1 MTAGVMLLVW
11 TLAAGGQVTV
21 AASDDLSAARALYAA
36 GDYEA
41 ALTRLDAARTD
52 GTTDEVD
59 QYRALCYLALG
70 RTSDTENALREL
82 VARRPLFRMSEADVS
97 PRLVAMFHAIRQRML
112 PGIIRDVY
120 NRAKTDLE
128 AKRHAEAASNLRD
141 MLELIGDAD
150 VAGEAEALADLR
162 LLGQGFLKL
171 AELELAAARAEIERA
186 AEAARAANVPAPPPA
201 VVVAIYSD
209 ADAGIVAPVAVSR
222 PVPPWR
228 PPNASM
234 ASRTYRGH
242 LRVIVDEAGR
252 VESASLIRPFL
263 PGYDQDLEAA
273 ARTWQFRPATKDGVA
288 VKYVKLFTIDVS
300 AR

>member
-1 MTAGVMLLVW
+1 MTAVVMLLVG
-11 TLAAGGQVTV
+11 TLAAGQVTV
-21 AASDDLSAARALYAA
+21 AASDDLSAARALYAS

-52 GTTDEVD
+52 GTADEVD

-70 RTSDTENALREL
+70 RTTDTENALREL
-82 VARRPLFRMSEADVS
+82 VARRPLYRMSEADVS
-97 PRLVAMFHAIRQRML
+97 PRLVGMFHAIRRQML

-120 NRAKTDLE
+120 NRAKMDIE
-128 AKRHAEAASNLRD
+128 AKRYGEASSSLRD

-150 VAGEAEALADLR
+150 VAEEAQALADLR
-162 LLGQGFLKL
+162 LLGQGFLRL
-171 AELELAAARAEIERA
+171 AELELDAAKAEAERA
-186 AEAARAANVPAPPPA
+186 VEAARAANEPAPPPA
-201 VVVAIYSD
+201 LVVAIYSD
-209 ADAGIVAPVAVSR
+209 ADPGIVAPVAVSR

-234 ASRTYRGH
+234 ASRSYRGH

-263 PGYDQDLEAA
+263 PGYDEDLVAA
-273 ARTWQFRPATKDGVA
+273 ARSWQFRPATKDGVA